1 MVAVVLRP
9 FAFEPAVLQGEA
21 ADVGRDRDVLRFGKF
36 ELLNAKL
43 RMGRLP
49 GCRYIYYPERSSIL
63 GPKLTKVISRGAG
76 NCLFSIGVRKTE

>member
-1 MVAVVLRP
+1 MLSDRQQQAQSGHGIVR
-9 FAFEPAVLQGEA
+9 
-21 ADVGRDRDVLRFGKF
+21 RDVLRFGKF
-36 ELLNAKL
+36 ELLKAKL

-76 NCLFSIGVRKTE
+76 NGLCSIGVQKNGVDN

>member
-1 MVAVVLRP
+1 VVAVVLRP
-9 FAFEPAVLQGEA
+9 FAFEPAVLLVE

-49 GCRYIYYPERSSIL
+49 GCRYIYYPERRSIP

-76 NCLFSIGVRKTE
+76 NCHCSIGFRKTG